1 MFGRFRRSIFGK
13 DSTQFGLLD
22 SLQRWLATIVC
33 LNISSRSIIGDELQY
48 LRDGFLRQLL
58 KIVVLKSDGLCKFL
72 RSSRTVAHN
81 VFMGHN
87 DDKIM
92 IIGIKMNQVGEIV
105 EAMNELFS
113 RIRDFDNN
121 W

>member
-1 MFGRFRRSIFGK
+1 
-13 DSTQFGLLD
+13 
-22 SLQRWLATIVC
+22 
-33 LNISSRSIIGDELQY
+33 
-48 LRDGFLRQLL
+48 
-58 KIVVLKSDGLCKFL
+58 
-72 RSSRTVAHN
+72 
-81 VFMGHN
+81 MGHN

-113 RIRDFDNN
+113 RISDFDNN

>member
-1 MFGRFRRSIFGK
+1 
-13 DSTQFGLLD
+13 LLD

-48 LRDGFLRQLL
+48 LRDGFLIQLL
-58 KIVVLKSDGLCKFL
+58 KIVVLKSGGLCKFL

-113 RIRDFDNN
+113 RISDFDNN